1 MKVSWHIVNRIES
14 PLSCASMNT
23 QLGAFGLKSSRAVWT
38 NRAGRSGRLDVTPAL
53 AKEPAA
59 ALRNLDQ
66 FHLPVPPAMEHI
78 QISTLVAKNEK
89 IAITEF
95 GILDSFFNGHRFHS
109 DRVGT

>member
-1 MKVSWHIVNRIES
+1 
-14 PLSCASMNT
+14 MNT